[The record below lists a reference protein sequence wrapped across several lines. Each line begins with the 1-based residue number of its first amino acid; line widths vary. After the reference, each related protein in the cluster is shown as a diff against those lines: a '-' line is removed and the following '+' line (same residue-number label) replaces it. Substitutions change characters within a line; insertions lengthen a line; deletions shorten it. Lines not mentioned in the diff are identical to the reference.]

1 MQVVVLVE
9 AEVGRAEVGRAA
21 LAGWLAG
28 WMSHVPFDD
37 DLSRSLE
44 VTRRS
49 GDALGE

>member
-28 WMSHVPFDD
+28 CHMFLLTTTFHGHWK
-37 DLSRSLE
+37 
-44 VTRRS
+44 
-49 GDALGE
+49 